1 MLTEFL
7 ISLADVFSS
16 GIEVSSKEGSS
27 LNCASEARSSS
38 VILLSSSDTSI
49 SSEASIGTNSSEIS
63 SVLAADAGMQSLIAK
78 ATARIKDENVF
89 FYGLFLSIFLKYR
102 CEIHICITSASG
114 I

>member
-78 ATARIKDENVF
+78 ATARIKDEMCF
-89 FYGLFLSIFLKYR
+89 FMDFSFQYF
-102 CEIHICITSASG
+102 
-114 I
+114 